1 MKINVVHHI
10 KRMKGKTLLPSQ
22 LVQEKHDKIQHPF
35 IIKTFNKL
43 RLEVNNFNM
52 TKATYEK
59 AIVTITLN
67 GERIK
72 ALSLK
77 SGTR

>member
-1 MKINVVHHI
+1 
-10 KRMKGKTLLPSQ
+10 
-22 LVQEKHDKIQHPF
+22 
-35 IIKTFNKL
+35 
-43 RLEVNNFNM
+43 M